1 MAKYIFNPETLSYEV
16 KEEPLYVKRLR
27 IVSLI
32 LGAAGMVVLSF
43 WLYTSVFNW
52 DLPRT
57 ALLKR
62 KHAEWETKINI
73 LNRQLGIYEQT
84 LRGIEQRDDDVY
96 RSIFGL
102 SPIPDEITG
111 VELFEDS
118 RYASLN
124 ELGANSKL
132 RNTVFGMDEM
142 TRRVYLR
149 SRTLDDVKRMSKE
162 AGDMI
167 SCVPNIPPI
176 NPEPGTYRISSYFGY
191 RTDPVYGGGERHG
204 GMDFATHTGNPIYA
218 TGDAVV
224 EDVSFKFRGY
234 GNEIILDHGYGYKTR
249 YAHLN
254 TIDVSVGMKVK
265 RGEQIGTVGNTGKS
279 TGPHLHYEVIYR
291 NSRVNPLNYMD
302 VAMEASEYKAMID
315 KRKLESAIG
324 KMSSTGELLSRNRQR
339 DE

>member
-16 KEEPLYVKRLR
+16 KEEPLYLKRLR
-27 IVSLI
+27 LVSLI
-32 LGAAGMVVLSF
+32 LGAAGLVVLYF

-52 DLPRT
+52 DLPKT
-57 ALLKR
+57 AVLKR
-62 KHAEWETKINI
+62 KHAQWESKINI
-73 LNRQLGIYEQT
+73 LNRQISIYEQT
-84 LRGIEQRDDDVY
+84 LTGIEQRDDDVY

-102 SPIPDEITG
+102 SPIPEEITG

-118 RYASLN
+118 RYAKLD

-132 RNTVFGMDEM
+132 RNTVYHMDEM

-149 SRTLDDVKRMSKE
+149 SRTLTDVQRMSRE
-162 AGDMI
+162 TGDMI
-167 SCVPNIPPI
+167 SCVPNIPPL
-176 NPEPGTYRISSYFGY
+176 NPVPGTYRVSSYFGY

-204 GMDFATHTGNPIYA
+204 GIDFATHTGNPIYA

-224 EDVSFKFRGY
+224 EKVSVKFRGY

-254 TIDVSVGMKVK
+254 TIDVSEGMQVK

-279 TGPHLHYEVIYR
+279 TGPHLHYEVVYR
-291 NSRVNPLNYMD
+291 ESRVNPINYMD
-302 VAMEASEYKAMID
+302 LSMEVDEYKAMID
-315 KRKLESAIG
+315 KRKVESTIG
-324 KMSSTGELLSRNRQR
+324 KMSSTSELLSRNRNK